1 MSKALFL
8 HAAHDARVAP
18 FNLREGRPG
27 ETLLDVAAVGLCGS
41 DLHYYKDGGIGAAQI
56 RQPFVPGHEF
66 GGWLTE
72 DLGELALPRG
82 ALVAVDPNKAC
93 GHCAQCRAGHANLC
107 PNVEFIGAPPFD
119 GAMANRIWVPRSQI
133 VPLPGSFTP
142 LDAVMLEPLG
152 VAIHAVDLAKPRLL
166 ERVALLGCGPIGLLI
181 LQVLKAAGAG
191 EVFAV
196 DPLEHRRAMAERLG
210 ADRAGR
216 SAADLAAWTGGEGA
230 PLVIEATNN
239 PLGFRDA
246 VLSAAIG
253 GRVVLVGIPD
263 GDTYTLPAADARRR
277 GLKVKFSRRMGE
289 VYPRAIA
296 LVAAG
301 KVDVA
306 SLVTHRVGLEAAA
319 EAFRMHAADAPGV
332 IKTLIYPNGTPDAP
346 PAGEDDAA
354 R

>member
-1 MSKALFL
+1 MSQALYI

-41 DLHYYKDGGIGAAQI
+41 DLHYYKDGGIGSAQI
-56 RQPFVPGHEF
+56 RAPFVPGHEF

-72 DLGELALPRG
+72 DIAELSLGRG
-82 ALVAVDPNKAC
+82 SLVAVDPNKAC
-93 GHCAQCRAGHANLC
+93 GHCAWCHEGHANLC

-119 GAMANRIWVPRSQI
+119 GAMTSRIWVPRTQI
-133 VPLPGSFTP
+133 VPLPQGFTP

-152 VAIHAVDLAKPRLL
+152 VAIHAVDLAKLRLL
-166 ERVALLGCGPIGLLI
+166 ERVAVLGCGPIGLLI
-181 LQVLKAAGAG
+181 LQVLKVAGAG
-191 EVFAV
+191 EVLAV
-196 DPLEHRRAMAERLG
+196 DPLEHRRAMAQRLG
-210 ADRAGR
+210 AERTGS
-216 SAADLAAWTGGEGA
+216 SAADIQAWTEGEGA
-230 PLVIEATNN
+230 PLVIEATNS
-239 PLGFRDA
+239 PVGFRDA
-246 VLSAAIG
+246 ILSARIG

-306 SLVTHRVGLEAAA
+306 SLVTHRVGLEGAG
-319 EAFRMHAADAPGV
+319 EAFRSHAEDRPGV
-332 IKTLIYPNGTPDAP
+332 IKTLIYPNGVDRSAN
-346 PAGEDDAA
+346 
-354 R
+354 